1 MNKSFLIKY
10 ASLAVNIGVNIQKDN
25 ILVISSPIETAEFAR
40 LITEEAY
47 KSGAKDVIVHYGD
60 QKLTKIKLE
69 NSSLETISN
78 IPEWQAE
85 SYNCYARQEACF
97 ISISASDPDGL
108 KGVPVEKIGA
118 SQKARTSALKE
129 YFDNS
134 MSNKCRWCVLSVP
147 TLSWA
152 KKVFPKVS
160 DDEAM
165 ESLWDVI
172 FKTVRVDTENPV
184 NAWEKHNAY
193 LEEKIKFMNNNNF
206 KSVHL
211 KSANGTDLNIEL
223 PEGHIWAGGSEGDV
237 NGIPFNANIPTEEV
251 FTLPKKTGVNG
262 IVYSSKPLSYGG
274 NLIDNFS
281 ITFKDG
287 KAIDFTAET
296 GYDVLKQMLESDE
309 GAKYLGEVAFVPYNS
324 PISNSKLIFFNTLFD
339 ENAACH
345 LAFGRAYE
353 SCVKDADKYSEE
365 ELEKIGVNNSVIH
378 VDFMIG
384 TSDLEITGINKN
396 GETIQIFSNG
406 NWAF

>member
-85 SYNCYARQEACF
+85 SYNYYTRQEACF

-108 KGVPVEKIGA
+108 KGVPVEKIAA

-223 PEGHIWAGGSEGDV
+223 PEGHIWAGGSERDV
-237 NGIPFNANIPTEEV
+237 NGIPFNANMPTEEV

-365 ELEKIGVNNSVIH
+365 ELEKIGVNNSIIH

-384 TSDLEITGINKN
+384 TSDLEVTGINEN

>member
-1 MNKSFLIKY
+1 MDKNLLKKY
-10 ASLAVNIGVNIQKDN
+10 AKLAVNTGVNIQKDN
-25 ILVISSPIETAEFAR
+25 ILVITSPIETAEFAR
-40 LITEEAY
+40 LIAEEAY
-47 KSGAKDVIVHYGD
+47 NAGAKDVIVHYGD

-69 NSSLETISN
+69 NSSLETIADYPS
-78 IPEWQAE
+78 WMAE
-85 SYNCYARQEACF
+85 AYNSYARQGACF

-108 KGVPVEKIGA
+108 KGVSVEKIGA
-118 SQKARTSALKE
+118 SQKARTTALKE
-129 YFDNS
+129 YYDNS

-152 KKVFPKVS
+152 KKVFPNLS
-160 DDEAM
+160 DEEAM

-184 NAWEKHNAY
+184 SAWEKHNSY
-193 LEEKIKFMNNNNF
+193 LDSKVDFMNKNNF
-206 KSVHL
+206 RSVHL
-211 KSANGTDLNIEL
+211 KSNNGTDLNIEL
-223 PEGHIWAGGSEGDV
+223 PEGHVWAGGCEGDV
-237 NGIPFNANIPTEEV
+237 NGVPFNANMPTEEV

-262 IVYSSKPLSYGG
+262 VVYSSKPLSYGG

-281 ITFKDG
+281 ITFKNG
-287 KAIDFTAET
+287 KVVDFTAEA
-296 GYDVLKQMLESDE
+296 GYDILKQMLDSDE
-309 GAKYLGEVAFVPYNS
+309 GAKYLGEVAFVPYDS

-353 SCVKDADKYSEE
+353 SCVKNADKYSEE
-365 ELEKIGVNNSVIH
+365 ELESIGVNNSVIH

-384 TSDLEITGINKN
+384 TSDLEITGVNKN
-396 GETIQIFSNG
+396 GETIQIFSKG

>member
-85 SYNCYARQEACF
+85 SYNYYAKQEACF

-223 PEGHIWAGGSEGDV
+223 PEGHIWAGGSERDV
-237 NGIPFNANIPTEEV
+237 NGIPFNANMPTEEV

>member
-1 MNKSFLIKY
+1 M
-10 ASLAVNIGVNIQKDN
+10 AVNIGVNIQKDN

-85 SYNCYARQEACF
+85 SYNYYARQEACF

-165 ESLWDVI
+165 ESLWDLI

-223 PEGHIWAGGSEGDV
+223 PEGHIWAGGSERDV
-237 NGIPFNANIPTEEV
+237 NGIPFNANMPTEEV

-365 ELEKIGVNNSVIH
+365 ELEKIGVNNSIIH

-384 TSDLEITGINKN
+384 TSDLEVTGINEN

>member
-1 MNKSFLIKY
+1 MDKNLLKKY
-10 ASLAVNIGVNIQKDN
+10 AMLAVNTGVNIKKDN
-25 ILVISSPIETAEFAR
+25 ILVITSPIETAEFAR
-40 LITEEAY
+40 LIAKEAY
-47 KSGAKDVIVHYGD
+47 NFGAKEVIVHYSD
-60 QKLTKIKLE
+60 QQLTKIKLE
-69 NSSLETISN
+69 NSSLETISDY
-78 IPEWQAE
+78 PSWMAE
-85 SYNCYARQEACF
+85 GYNYYARQGACF
-97 ISISASDPDGL
+97 ISIAANDPDGL
-108 KGVPVEKIGA
+108 KGVSVEKIGE
-118 SQKARTSALKE
+118 SQKARTTALKE
-129 YFDNS
+129 YYDNS

-152 KKVFPKVS
+152 KKVFPNLS
-160 DDEAM
+160 DEKAL

-172 FKTVRVDTENPV
+172 FKTVRVDTKDPIK
-184 NAWEKHNAY
+184 AWENHNAY
-193 LEEKIKFMNNNNF
+193 LEEKIKFMNENNF

-211 KSANGTDLNIEL
+211 KSSNGTDLNIEL
-223 PEGHIWAGGSEGDV
+223 PEGHIWAGGSEEDV
-237 NGIPFNANIPTEEV
+237 KGIPFNANMPTEEI

-287 KAIDFTAET
+287 RDIDFTAET
-296 GYDVLKQMLESDE
+296 GYDILKQMLESDE

-345 LAFGRAYE
+345 LALGRAYE
-353 SCVKDADKYSEE
+353 SCVKNADKYSEE
-365 ELEKIGVNNSVIH
+365 ELEKMGVNNSVIH

-396 GETIQIFSNG
+396 GETIKIFSNG
-406 NWAF
+406 NWTF

>member
-85 SYNCYARQEACF
+85 SYNYYAKQEACF

-223 PEGHIWAGGSEGDV
+223 PEGHIWAGGSERDV
-237 NGIPFNANIPTEEV
+237 NGIPFNANMPTEEV

-365 ELEKIGVNNSVIH
+365 ELEKIGVNNSIIH

-384 TSDLEITGINKN
+384 TSDLEVTGINEN